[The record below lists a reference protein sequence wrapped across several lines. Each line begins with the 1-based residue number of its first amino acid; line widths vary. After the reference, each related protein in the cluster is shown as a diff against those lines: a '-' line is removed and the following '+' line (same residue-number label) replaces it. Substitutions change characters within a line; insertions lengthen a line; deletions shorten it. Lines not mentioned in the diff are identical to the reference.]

1 MRFLI
6 TLLFLFLP
14 LSVGAQVVINEIAWM
29 GTDVSASDEWI
40 ELKNTSNEAVDITGW
55 TLKSSDD
62 TPTINLEGTIAPN
75 GFSLLE
81 RTNDDSVS
89 GILADLIYVGAL
101 SNSGEFLTIYDFSQ
115 NIIDSINASDGWQ
128 VGDNATKETM
138 QRTSSGEWITA
149 TGTPKA
155 ANTGA
160 SSGNE
165 PEEEDDDDGDEI
177 STDSSETSTYIPTP
191 IQTITVDAGNT
202 KRTTVVGADIIFKGT
217 AFGLNGEP
225 IENARF
231 VWSFGDGSMR
241 EGGTVAHAYRYAGE
255 YVVVLEGASSA
266 YSSSDRIDVEV
277 IPADIFITDV
287 GSTNDFFI
295 SLVNK
300 TAYEINL
307 ESWILRAGAG
317 NFRIPHN
324 TFIPPDKTVQFAQDI
339 TGLTKHN
346 DIALLYPNGKIA
358 DIYQK
363 QVQTNMP
370 AQAPI
375 QVITE
380 QKRQEQT
387 VTPPIYEPE
396 IIEQEVE
403 AQQNTYENTQ
413 IAAPIAAT
421 SNTFSIFKWALA
433 LIGLLGISLG
443 ALFFMRTGQP
453 ALSARTGTEKNLAD
467 QFEIIEEKSKDGSI

>member
-225 IENARF
+225 IEDRK
-231 VWSFGDGSMR
+231 S
-241 EGGTVAHAYRYAGE
+241 
-255 YVVVLEGASSA
+255 VV
-266 YSSSDRIDVEV
+266 
-277 IPADIFITDV
+277 
-287 GSTNDFFI
+287 
-295 SLVNK
+295 
-300 TAYEINL
+300 
-307 ESWILRAGAG
+307 
-317 NFRIPHN
+317 
-324 TFIPPDKTVQFAQDI
+324 
-339 TGLTKHN
+339 
-346 DIALLYPNGKIA
+346 
-358 DIYQK
+358 
-363 QVQTNMP
+363 
-370 AQAPI
+370 
-375 QVITE
+375 
-380 QKRQEQT
+380 
-387 VTPPIYEPE
+387 
-396 IIEQEVE
+396 
-403 AQQNTYENTQ
+403 
-413 IAAPIAAT
+413 
-421 SNTFSIFKWALA
+421 
-433 LIGLLGISLG
+433 
-443 ALFFMRTGQP
+443 
-453 ALSARTGTEKNLAD
+453 
-467 QFEIIEEKSKDGSI
+467 

>member
-1 MRFLI
+1 M
-6 TLLFLFLP
+6 LFR
-14 LSVGAQVVINEIAWM
+14 S
-29 GTDVSASDEWI
+29 
-40 ELKNTSNEAVDITGW
+40 
-55 TLKSSDD
+55 
-62 TPTINLEGTIAPN
+62 
-75 GFSLLE
+75 
-81 RTNDDSVS
+81 
-89 GILADLIYVGAL
+89 
-101 SNSGEFLTIYDFSQ
+101 
-115 NIIDSINASDGWQ
+115 
-128 VGDNATKETM
+128 
-138 QRTSSGEWITA
+138 
-149 TGTPKA
+149 
-155 ANTGA
+155 
-160 SSGNE
+160 
-165 PEEEDDDDGDEI
+165 
-177 STDSSETSTYIPTP
+177 
-191 IQTITVDAGNT
+191 
-202 KRTTVVGADIIFKGT
+202 
-217 AFGLNGEP
+217 
-225 IENARF
+225 
-231 VWSFGDGSMR
+231 
-241 EGGTVAHAYRYAGE
+241 
-255 YVVVLEGASSA
+255 
-266 YSSSDRIDVEV
+266 
-277 IPADIFITDV
+277 